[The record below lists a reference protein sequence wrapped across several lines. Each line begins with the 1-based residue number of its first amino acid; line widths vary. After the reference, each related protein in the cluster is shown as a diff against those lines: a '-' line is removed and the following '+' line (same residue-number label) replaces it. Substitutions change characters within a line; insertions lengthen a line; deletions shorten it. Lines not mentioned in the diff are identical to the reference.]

1 MYEAD
6 EEEKFKQENLKN
18 NWKLLKNILLEVQNA
33 TQLLIWKAKVFWV
46 GKNTTGEKMETA
58 TIYIYSYPIHT

>member
-33 TQLLIWKAKVFWV
+33 TQLPIWKAKVF
-46 GKNTTGEKMETA
+46 
-58 TIYIYSYPIHT
+58 